1 MCCRLRFRELSTD
14 RYEVSL
20 SLSAG
25 TSVSAVE
32 VSLSTSSGVMLR
44 DYESLVGSGWITSLS
59 DDAGVMTFAAVK
71 FSPKL
76 VTDVVRFVVE
86 TDGPGEELLSALVVL
101 NEKEYTQRLNVALGD
116 PDTDGDGL
124 TDPQEEAA
132 GTDPGNVD
140 TDGDGLWDGIE
151 LELGTN
157 PLLSDTDGDGY
168 TDGEESD
175 EGTSPTDADD
185 LPLPGLNMAIIKAAI
200 EAARNR

>member
-1 MCCRLRFRELSTD
+1 M
-14 RYEVSL
+14 
-20 SLSAG
+20 
-25 TSVSAVE
+25 
-32 VSLSTSSGVMLR
+32 
-44 DYESLVGSGWITSLS
+44 DYELVGRCGCDDVWCGEVQSES
-59 DDAGVMTFAAVK
+59 D
-71 FSPKL
+71 P
-76 VTDVVRFVVE
+76 DVVRFVVE

-157 PLLSDTDGDGY
+157 PAVGY
-168 TDGEESD
+168 GQV
-175 EGTSPTDADD
+175 
-185 LPLPGLNMAIIKAAI
+185 MVI
-200 EAARNR
+200 RW

>member
-1 MCCRLRFRELSTD
+1 MVSTHRLGAQSKAADVLSAQVRELSTD

-86 TDGPGEELLSALVVL
+86 TDGPGEESGLHHVFFETLSREISTRCKWSRAWRRTRSRVHC
-101 NEKEYTQRLNVALGD
+101 
-116 PDTDGDGL
+116 GL
-124 TDPQEEAA
+124 ST
-132 GTDPGNVD
+132 
-140 TDGDGLWDGIE
+140 
-151 LELGTN
+151 
-157 PLLSDTDGDGY
+157 
-168 TDGEESD
+168 
-175 EGTSPTDADD
+175 TS
-185 LPLPGLNMAIIKAAI
+185 
-200 EAARNR
+200 